1 MADRC
6 ALLARAAE
14 AIRAR
19 AKELL
24 PLVIA
29 ETGATAAVGSRMQV
43 PQAAVRFAHYAQDPT
58 RVLQTPLLPQAVGAT
73 PLAPGGIIGGMVN
86 RQPVGVVAC
95 VTSFNFPLVNMA
107 GKVAPALAAGNTVVM
122 KPAPQDPLAIVELAR
137 IFDEVGFPPGVVNLV
152 NAAGPEPA
160 AALVD
165 SPDVDMVSFTG
176 STEVGT
182 RIMEASGK
190 TMKRLLL
197 ELGGK
202 GACVVLDDA
211 DVRAAIGCISS
222 TWTFH
227 SGQICTAPTRAVV
240 HRSLFDQVRDGL
252 AAMAGMLKVGD
263 PTEKDTVVGP
273 VISAVQRGAHRGATW
288 PPPPTRAARSWSA
301 ASGPPLERGYYVAP
315 TLIVGDNNMTV
326 AREEIFGPVITM
338 IPFDDEEEGVAIAN
352 DSDYGLYDYVFSGDG
367 ARAFSVARRLQAG
380 HVGVNTA
387 QRNHDAPFGGLQDER
402 GRARRR
408 RLRPPGLQ
416 RAAVHHLDHLS
427 RRRPPGYSPA
437 QWPSPNASP
446 RSPPGSA
453 TGAAGATTT
462 SWARSTSSTTTPGG
476 GRRPACSSG
485 QALPLGLPLSEAE
498 GIQMGFVPGRD
509 NPTPHHD
516 RRQPA
521 AQRRPRLDPR
531 QRGRALPGPAVRHP
545 LGRPGPRQLRRPH
558 VQRLPGRRRDGRG
571 RGPPCG
577 IHLVRTLVSRGVLLD
592 VARAKGSTSSSPA
605 IRSPPRTSTPRP
617 SWPGWTS
624 PPATWCSCAPG
635 RWSTWRL
642 PGRRPAG
649 RRGPPARPVGLHLAH
664 PRPDHGHGRV
674 VPGPRR
680 GRRGHRHPP
689 PRGRSRARTRGSTSP
704 STCSTWWRWG

>member
-1 MADRC
+1 MSHDEHQLLIGGEWVKASGGTYDVVNPATEEVVGTAPDATADDAAAAAAAARQALPGWASTPVAERC
-6 ALLARAAE
+6 ALLSRAAE

-19 AKELL
+19 SKDLL

-43 PQAAVRFAHYAQDPT
+43 PQAAVRFAHYAQDPS

-137 IFDEVGFPPGVVNLV
+137 ILEEVGFPAGVVNLV
-152 NAAGPEPA
+152 NGAGPEPA

-176 STEVGT
+176 STQVGT

-240 HRSLFDQVRDGL
+240 HSSLFDKVRDGL
-252 AAMAGMLKVGD
+252 AQMAGMLKVGD
-263 PTEKDTVVGP
+263 PTEKDTIVGP
-273 VISAVQRGAHRGATW
+273 VISAVQRERIEAYVATAAKEGGEVVVGGER
-288 PPPPTRAARSWSA
+288 PPF
-301 ASGPPLERGYYVAP
+301 ERGYYIAP
-315 TLIVGDNNMTV
+315 TLIVGDNTMTV

-338 IPFDDEEEGVAIAN
+338 IPFDDEEEGITIAN

-387 QRNHDAPFGGLQDER
+387 QRNHDAPFGGFKM
-402 GRARRR
+402 
-408 RLRPPGLQ
+408 
-416 RAAVHHLDHLS
+416 
-427 RRRPPGYSPA
+427 
-437 QWPSPNASP
+437 
-446 RSPPGSA
+446 
-453 TGAAGATTT
+453 
-462 SWARSTSSTTTPGG
+462 
-476 GRRPACSSG
+476 SG
-485 QALPLGLPLSEAE
+485 
-498 GIQMGFVPGRD
+498 VGRD
-509 NPTPHHD
+509 GGD
-516 RRQPA
+516 Y
-521 AQRRPRLDPR
+521 
-531 QRGRALPGPAVRHP
+531 G
-545 LGRPGPRQLRRPH
+545 
-558 VQRLPGRRRDGRG
+558 
-571 RGPPCG
+571 
-577 IHLVRTLVSRGVLLD
+577 LL
-592 VARAKGSTSSSPA
+592 AYSEPQS
-605 IRSPPRTSTPRP
+605 II
-617 SWPGWTS
+617 WT
-624 PPATWCSCAPG
+624 T
-635 RWSTWRL
+635 
-642 PGRRPAG
+642 
-649 RRGPPARPVGLHLAH
+649 
-664 PRPDHGHGRV
+664 
-674 VPGPRR
+674 
-680 GRRGHRHPP
+680 
-689 PRGRSRARTRGSTSP
+689 
-704 STCSTWWRWG
+704 